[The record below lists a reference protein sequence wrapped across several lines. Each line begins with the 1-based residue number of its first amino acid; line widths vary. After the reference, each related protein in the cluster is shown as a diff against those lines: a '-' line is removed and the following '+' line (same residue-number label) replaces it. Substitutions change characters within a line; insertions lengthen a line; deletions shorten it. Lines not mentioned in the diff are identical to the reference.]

1 MRCAHAVKR
10 GFFPLD
16 EELQLLAG
24 HYTPTLYEGMTR
36 LSTWMPFG
44 RAVHEVSY
52 FLHTHVTATTVRRQT
67 EAAGAAYVAVQTR
80 EVERLERETP
90 PAPVG
95 PAKQFLSVDGAFV
108 PLVGGEWAEVK
119 TLAIGEVEA
128 PRQVKDETVIQTGA
142 LSSFSRLTDAT
153 TFQRLALAETH
164 RRGVETAGAV
174 GAVTD
179 GAEWC
184 QSFIDVHRQDAV
196 RILDFPHAGEHLAQ
210 IGQVVFGEGPSATDA
225 WFTRQWPTLKHDG
238 PTTVLAEVHQL
249 AAAHAD
255 RPELL
260 EPVAYLDKRE
270 AHRHYPV
277 FQAAGWPIGDGAV
290 ESGNKLVVEARLKG
304 SGMHWARPHV
314 DPLLAL
320 RNLAC
325 NDRWEEGWN
334 QIVGELRRQTRQRSN
349 EQRQKRRARCEAKT
363 VLTRPPDPAP
373 PTDKPTRT
381 KSASSSVDGPTP
393 VVKPKAN
400 KAADPHRPAANHPWR
415 TQPAV
420 LKTKRQQIPAQRL

>member
-1 MRCAHAVKR
+1 MGCVRAVRR

-44 RAVHEVSY
+44 RAVQEASY
-52 FLHTHVTATTVRRQT
+52 FLHTHLTATTVRRQT
-67 EAAGAAYVAVQTR
+67 EAAGAACVAVQTR

-90 PAPVG
+90 PAPPG

-108 PLVGGEWAEVK
+108 PIVGGEWAEVK
-119 TLAIGEVEA
+119 TLAIGEVQA
-128 PRQVKDETVIQTGA
+128 PRQVNGETVIQTDG
-142 LSSFSRLTDAT
+142 LSYFSRLTDAT
-153 TFQRLALAETH
+153 AFQRLALVETH
-164 RRGVETAGAV
+164 RRGVDTAGAV

-184 QSFIDVHRQDAV
+184 QNFIDFHRSDAV

-210 IGQVVFGEGPSATDA
+210 IGQAVFGESTLTTGT
-225 WFTRQWPTLKHDG
+225 WFTQQLHQLKHDG
-238 PTTVLAEVHQL
+238 PAAVLAEVRQL
-249 AAAHAD
+249 AKAHAD
-255 RPELL
+255 CPEVL
-260 EPVAYLDKRE
+260 EPAAYLEKRE
-270 AHRHYPV
+270 AHLHYPT

-314 DPLLAL
+314 DPMLAL

-334 QIVGELRRQTRQRSN
+334 QIVGELRRQTRQRSA
-349 EQRQKRRARCEAKT
+349 ERRQKRRAGCEANNL
-363 VLTRPPDPAP
+363 LTRPPDSQPTAAQRLLPEPRAP
-373 PTDKPTRT
+373 GPCQSTSTPKPKSDKPNEVR
-381 KSASSSVDGPTP
+381 
-393 VVKPKAN
+393 
-400 KAADPHRPAANHPWR
+400 RPAANHPWR

-420 LKTKRQQIPAQRL
+420 LKTQRQ